1 MSIEDLYVIH
11 LKDMYCIVHRRCERQ
26 GYICYPLLFVGL
38 VALFEPDLGEFLIQ
52 GLGVLFEPD
61 LSEFLIQGLAALFEP
76 DLSAFVIQG
85 LFALFEPDLSEFL
98 IQGLDALFEPD
109 LSELLIQGLFAL
121 FELYL
126 SEFLIQGLGVLFE
139 LDLRG
144 LMYPEPAPV
153 WDVLDVIMFRV
164 RPPCSAYVNGVLKVW
179 WHNTNFKNP
188 ANWDVNR
195 EPCSK
200 DKVVFPSELQ
210 MAVSLPDGDTT
221 LRGLVLPRSG
231 ELILPLEGSLTVTG
245 DHWIQN
251 DEHSGSAGLDVR
263 FTRWQPLEWLNPDNW
278 KGLGETEERYN
289 PIFSMDFGDLHSP
302 IGVNLS
308 SPANPAIPHSDKV
321 PCETDTVV
329 FPGQSSFSITLPRAR
344 VSIGQM
350 YFNGQRGGKTHQAS
364 IYQLYFSKEVGNI
377 MHQMNTDTRIG
388 QLYFS
393 NELMSSYDWEDLLRS
408 EAGERQ
414 FLASEDSRYDLV
426 TFTETSCTDQ
436 TGCRCVSEA
445 VQREICHNVQCEG
458 QPPLCARPVR
468 PLGHC
473 CDVCGAHLLLEYNSD
488 FKIAALRD
496 RVERYLNE
504 GKFSDVTAYVGKTTL
519 TRQIQVVM
527 VDKAS
532 YNGASSDT
540 AKELATIL
548 EREMSLGVTRIVVYA
563 SGPAITSSRLA
574 GAMSTMFGSLLA
586 VVVVM
591 GLIYLVFVV
600 YSDKLN
606 LLSSAEAVPFVFA
619 RFGKEAEEEEEEEE
633 VQSSETGS
641 ENGGKVQ
648 VDTGRAQHWTSLPQA
663 FDNPMFGKTNAE
675 VSHESPA
682 YSSLRRKEDEDEEE
696 QEGRVKPLHLE
707 EIALEDR
714 DD

>member
-1 MSIEDLYVIH
+1 MDKMFAVVL
-11 LKDMYCIVHRRCERQ
+11 
-26 GYICYPLLFVGL
+26 GLLAG
-38 VALFEPDLGEFLIQ
+38 
-52 GLGVLFEPD
+52 
-61 LSEFLIQGLAALFEP
+61 
-76 DLSAFVIQG
+76 
-85 LFALFEPDLSEFL
+85 
-98 IQGLDALFEPD
+98 
-109 LSELLIQGLFAL
+109 
-121 FELYL
+121 
-126 SEFLIQGLGVLFE
+126 
-139 LDLRG
+139 
-144 LMYPEPAPV
+144 
-153 WDVLDVIMFRV
+153 
-164 RPPCSAYVNGVLKVW
+164 SAYVNGVHKVW

-200 DKVVFPSELQ
+200 DTVVFPSELQ
-210 MAVSLPDGDTT
+210 LAVSLPDGDTT

-251 DEHSGSAGLDVR
+251 EEHSGSAGLDVR
-263 FTRWQPLEWLNPDNW
+263 FTRWQPLGWLNPDNW

-289 PIFSMDFGDLHSP
+289 PMILMDFVDLDFP
-302 IGVNLS
+302 IRMNLS

-321 PCETDTVV
+321 PCETDAVV
-329 FPGQSSFSITLPRAR
+329 FPGQSSFSIRLPETR
-344 VSIGQM
+344 VSIGRM
-350 YFNGQRGGKTHQAS
+350 YFNQQRGDKTPIVDLQNKLQRGGKTPNFDLLNKLQRGGKTPNFDLLNKLQRRGKIDQASICKIYFSEEVRHQSLICKINFSEEVRHQAS
-364 IYQLYFSKEVGNI
+364 ICQLYFNKEVVNI

-393 NELMSSYDWEDLLRS
+393 KELMSSYDWEDLLRS

-426 TFTETSCTDQ
+426 TFTGTSCTDQ

-445 VQREICHNVQCEG
+445 VQREICRNVQCEG

-473 CDVCGAHLLLEYNSD
+473 CDICGEYVTIVALSSRIRVGLPWYWHGDSALPGLDDTGMALPGLDDTGMVSRNARLRWDWHGAHLLLEYNSD
-488 FKIAALRD
+488 FKIASLRD

-504 GKFSDVTAYVGKTTL
+504 GKFSDDVSAYVGKTTL

-532 YNGASSDT
+532 YNGASSET
-540 AKELATIL
+540 AKQLAAIL

-563 SGPAITSSRLA
+563 SGPAITYSRLA

-586 VVVVM
+586 VVMVM

-619 RFGKEAEEEEEEEE
+619 RFGKEAEEEEETGEGE
-633 VQSSETGS
+633 SSETGS

-648 VDTGRAQHWTSLPQA
+648 VDTGRAQHGTSLPQA
-663 FDNPMFGKTNAE
+663 FDNPMFGKTSAE

-682 YSSLRRKEDEDEEE
+682 YSSLRRKEDEEEM
-696 QEGRVKPLHLE
+696 EGRVKPLHLE

-714 DD
+714 DDD